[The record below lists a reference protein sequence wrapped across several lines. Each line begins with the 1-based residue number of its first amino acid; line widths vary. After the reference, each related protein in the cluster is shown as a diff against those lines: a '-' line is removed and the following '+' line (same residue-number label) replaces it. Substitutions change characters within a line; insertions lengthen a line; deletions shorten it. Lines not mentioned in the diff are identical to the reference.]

1 MSKETENNKVSENKA
16 LPIGVVVRSA
26 DVNIV
31 DSDIATIEAL
41 HDLLL
46 DAHGYS
52 LDFVTLKRAR
62 ELTAKM
68 YKALYQHYAQH
79 LCINQ
84 WCVYPTKFKNK
95 IMKRIQRKRTKGWRM
110 PENAKYIG
118 RPTKWGNP
126 FRLTPDGFIQCYS
139 TNRNI
144 LDPWIMWSDN
154 QH

>member
-1 MSKETENNKVSENKA
+1 MSKEQNLEDKDKA
-16 LPIGVVVRSA
+16 LHIGGVVRSA

-68 YKALYQHYAQH
+68 YKALY
-79 LCINQ
+79 
-84 WCVYPTKFKNK
+84 
-95 IMKRIQRKRTKGWRM
+95 
-110 PENAKYIG
+110 
-118 RPTKWGNP
+118 
-126 FRLTPDGFIQCYS
+126 
-139 TNRNI
+139 
-144 LDPWIMWSDN
+144 
-154 QH
+154 